1 MSGVLAVQ
9 FVETATI
16 EQPLLPQATN
26 RCWLLLT
33 AKCLVQSKSER
44 AKLHGL
50 AFGVGT
56 FLLTSCSPLFTKRAT
71 GPRAT
76 PGCHTQA
83 RRPSAQPARA
93 AARAHLQVHGEVPP
107 AARHKQQLARAHDAL
122 HWPHF
127 AGLGLGI
134 KVLEP
139 LDQRQRRRHL
149 RAVGAR
155 VHACAPRIAG
165 RRPLRC
171 SQDALQI
178 QQTAPESI
186 RLTDTDILGGA
197 AGRRRAPPHSVVLH
211 HTEDHTP
218 KQNAFLRNLFIAS
231 GHPHAGW
238 DVLAVAKGMHRD
250 LGAQANLAG

>member
-56 FLLTSCSPLFTKRAT
+56 FLLTSCSPLLASAPQ
-71 GPRAT
+71 G
-76 PGCHTQA
+76 HA
-83 RRPSAQPARA
+83 RRQAATRKR

>member
-1 MSGVLAVQ
+1 MLA
-9 FVETATI
+9 
-16 EQPLLPQATN
+16 P
-26 RCWLLLT
+26 
-33 AKCLVQSKSER
+33 
-44 AKLHGL
+44 
-50 AFGVGT
+50 VG
-56 FLLTSCSPLFTKRAT
+56 KRAT